1 MSILL
6 SIDAIKSILFLI
18 KPRKNEEGHIF
29 YGKLLSLLRILL
41 SPLLLAFKPLSI
53 PFFIFYLFLGISDIV
68 FLFFSALIILPLI
81 NIPRSLFVL
90 IGIVFLLRV
99 MNIIV
104 SLYRY
109 KRVIL
114 LHTWLNKTVGFLLFL
129 FPLSLHFIKE
139 RISVFILSLIALI
152 ATIDESYKILNKA

>member
-1 MSILL
+1 M
-6 SIDAIKSILFLI
+6 ANF
-18 KPRKNEEGHIF
+18 
-29 YGKLLSLLRILL
+29 LSLLRILL
-41 SPLLLAFKPLSI
+41 SPFLLAFKPLSI
-53 PFFIFYLFLGISDIV
+53 PFFIFYLFLGLSDILDGYVARKRGTVSKKGEMFDSISDIV

-152 ATIDESYKILNKA
+152 ATIDESYKILTKA